1 MTVRLAGLSLAL
13 MLFVSMMAA
22 PRSKA
27 QTTPPQR
34 GSRVGGPGGA
44 PDPVFFQSQV
54 FPVFEAAKCSGCHA
68 PSGVASATRL
78 HFPDKDA
85 TPAQIQAFGLSLSNL
100 VDRGDAS
107 KSLLLT
113 KPTNVARHTGGVRI
127 KPGSPE
133 EQIVATWVQSL
144 ASASDATLAAAMK
157 SLATSEGEAAPKQ
170 LVRRLTHAQYDNT
183 VRDLLGDYSKPA
195 ERFPPEDYVD
205 GFKNQLTAQGMP
217 PLLVETYSTAAERL
231 ALNAFRIGDING
243 LVPCAPSQ
251 GYGASRQSSAGSSRA
266 TADKWSFSDQKC
278 RDAFVRGFG
287 LRAFR
292 RPLTEDE
299 VKRYSTVF
307 SEQARVSR
315 RFLDGARVVVEAMLQ
330 SPNFLFHVE
339 AGPEGRYTDYDVA
352 SRLSY
357 LLWNTMP
364 DAALFEAAAKGELS
378 TAAGRERA
386 ARRMLENAPKG
397 REALDQFFEEW
408 LRFDRVVNAVKQRGR
423 YPAFTPELALA
434 MAEETRTLLHHLVWN
449 DRNFMEALT
458 ADYSFLTSELA
469 EVYGVPAPKEQF
481 EMAKFPTDS
490 HRAGILGQGTFLAST
505 AGPTDTSPTAR
516 GIFIRERLLCQH
528 VPPPPPGVITTLP
541 DPLVDAKPKGRR
553 QLMVEHVENPTCASC
568 HRLMDPIG
576 FGFEHF
582 DAIGQYREKE
592 MIPVPGRRGGGGG
605 GGRGGPPPIPLEIDA
620 RGEIAGL
627 PNSNFTGAKQ
637 LGAILAESPVCQE
650 CIVRQMFRYSYGRL
664 ETASDEGTIDRLYG
678 QFKASGFK
686 FKSLLVALVES
697 PEFLRQWNSPTGA
710 VRK

>member
-1 MTVRLAGLSLAL
+1 MNVRIAGLSLAL
-13 MLFVSMMAA
+13 IVFVSMMSA
-22 PRSKA
+22 PRPQA
-27 QTTPPQR
+27 QSRPPQP
-34 GSRVGGPGGA
+34 GSRVGDPGAA
-44 PDPVFFQSQV
+44 PDPMFFQSQV

-68 PSGVASATRL
+68 ASGVASATRL
-78 HFPDKDA
+78 HFPERDA
-85 TPAQIQAFGLSLSNL
+85 TPAQIQAFGLSLSPL
-100 VDRGDAS
+100 VDRSDLS

-133 EQIVATWVQSL
+133 EQIVARWAASL
-144 ASASDATLAAAMK
+144 ASTPDATLVASMRALTAAD
-157 SLATSEGEAAPKQ
+157 GEAAPKQ

-205 GFKNQLTAQGMP
+205 GFKNQLTGQGMP

-243 LVPCAPSQ
+243 LVPCAP
-251 GYGASRQSSAGSSRA
+251 
-266 TADKWSFSDQKC
+266 TSFSDQKC

-292 RPLTEDE
+292 RPLTDAE
-299 VKRYSTVF
+299 VKRYSAVF
-307 SEQARVSR
+307 TEQARVSR

-339 AGPEGRYTDYDVA
+339 AGPDGRYGDYDVA

-364 DAALFEAAAKGELS
+364 DAALFEAAAKGEL
-378 TAAGRERA
+378 TTPAGRERV
-386 ARRMLENAPKG
+386 ARRMLENAPKR

-408 LRFDRVVNAVKQRGR
+408 LRFDRVVNAVKANR
-423 YPAFTPELALA
+423 YQAFTPELAIA
-434 MAEETRTLLHHLVWN
+434 MAEETRTLLHHLVAN
-449 DRNFMEALT
+449 DLNFMDALT

-481 EMAKFPTDS
+481 EMVMFPADS
-490 HRAGILGQGTFLAST
+490 PRAGILGQGTFLAST

-541 DPLVDAKPKGRR
+541 DPLVDQKPKGRR
-553 QLMVEHVENPTCASC
+553 QLMAEHVENPTCASC

-582 DAIGQYREKE
+582 DAIGQYRQQEL
-592 MIPVPGRRGGGGG
+592 IAVPRPAGAGG
-605 GGRGGPPPIPLEIDA
+605 GGRGAPPPVALEIDA

-627 PNSNFTGAKQ
+627 PNSNFSGAKQ
-637 LGAILAESPVCQE
+637 LGTILASSPVCQE
-650 CIVRQMFRYSYGRL
+650 CVVRQMFRYAYGRL
-664 ETASDEGTIDRLYG
+664 EADADEKTIDQLYDR
-678 QFKASGFK
+678 FKTSGFK
-686 FKSLLVALVES
+686 MKSLLVALVES
-697 PEFLRQWNSPTGA
+697 PEFLRQWNSPK
-710 VRK
+710 R

>member
-1 MTVRLAGLSLAL
+1 MSVRMAGLSLAL
-13 MLFVSMMAA
+13 IVFVSMTAT
-22 PRSKA
+22 PRPQA
-27 QTTPPQR
+27 Q
-34 GSRVGGPGGA
+34 GGA

-54 FPVFEAAKCSGCHA
+54 FPVFEAAKCSGCHS

-78 HFPDKDA
+78 HFPEQGA
-85 TPAQIQAFGLSLSNL
+85 TPAQIQAFGLSLSTL
-100 VDRGDAS
+100 VDRADAS

-113 KPTNVARHTGGVRI
+113 KPTNVERHTGGLRI
-127 KPGSPE
+127 KPGSAE
-133 EQIVATWVQSL
+133 EQILSKWVASL
-144 ASASDATLAAAMK
+144 ASASDATLAAAMT
-157 SLATSEGEAAPKQ
+157 SLTAGEGDAAPKQ

-195 ERFPPEDYVD
+195 ERFPPEDYID
-205 GFKNQLTAQGMP
+205 GFKNQLTGQGMP

-251 GYGASRQSSAGSSRA
+251 GASRQSSAGSSRA
-266 TADKWSFSDQKC
+266 AADKWAWNDQKC
-278 RDAFVRGFG
+278 RDAFVRRFG

-299 VKRYSTVF
+299 VKRYSSVF
-307 SEQARVSR
+307 SEQAQVSR

-339 AGPEGRYTDYDVA
+339 AGPDGKYTDYDVA

-364 DAALFEAAAKGELS
+364 DDALFEAAAKGELS
-378 TAAGRERA
+378 SAAGRERI
-386 ARRMLENAPKG
+386 ARRMIENAPK
-397 REALDQFFEEW
+397 RRDALDQFFEEW
-408 LRFDRVVNAVKQRGR
+408 LRFDRVVNAVKANRFQ
-423 YPAFTPELALA
+423 AFTPELAIA
-434 MAEETRTLLHHLVWN
+434 MAEETRTLLHHLVTN
-449 DRNFMEALT
+449 DINFMEALT

-469 EVYGVPAPKEQF
+469 EVYGLPAPKEQF
-481 EMAKFPTDS
+481 EMVKFPGDS
-490 HRAGILGQGTFLAST
+490 NRAGILGQGTFLAST

-541 DPLVDAKPKGRR
+541 DPLVNEKPKGRR

-582 DAIGQYREKE
+582 DAIGQYRQQE
-592 MIPVPGRRGGGGG
+592 MIPVPRRGGDGGG
-605 GGRGGPPPIPLEIDA
+605 GRRGGPPPIPLEIDA

-627 PNSNFTGAKQ
+627 PSSNFSGARQ
-637 LGAILAESPVCQE
+637 LGTILANSPVCQE
-650 CIVRQMFRYSYGRL
+650 CVVRQMFRYSYGRL
-664 ETASDEGTIDRLYG
+664 ELASDEKTIDQLYD

-686 FKSLLVALVES
+686 FKSLLVALVQS
-697 PEFLRQWNSPTGA
+697 PEFLRQWNSPTSAASRGSDA
-710 VRK
+710 KR

>member
-1 MTVRLAGLSLAL
+1 MNVRIAGLSLAL
-13 MLFVSMMAA
+13 IVFVSMMSA
-22 PRSKA
+22 PRPQA
-27 QTTPPQR
+27 QSRPPQP
-34 GSRVGGPGGA
+34 GSRVGDPGAA
-44 PDPVFFQSQV
+44 PDPMFFQSQV

-68 PSGVASATRL
+68 ASGVASATRL
-78 HFPDKDA
+78 HFPERDA
-85 TPAQIQAFGLSLSNL
+85 TPAQIQAFGLSLSPL
-100 VDRGDAS
+100 VDRSDLS

-133 EQIVATWVQSL
+133 EQIVARWAASL
-144 ASASDATLAAAMK
+144 ASTPDATLVASMRALTAAD
-157 SLATSEGEAAPKQ
+157 GEAAPKQ

-205 GFKNQLTAQGMP
+205 GFKNQLTGQGMP

-243 LVPCAPSQ
+243 LVPCAP
-251 GYGASRQSSAGSSRA
+251 
-266 TADKWSFSDQKC
+266 TSFSDQKC

-292 RPLTEDE
+292 RPLTDAE
-299 VKRYSTVF
+299 VKRYSAVF
-307 SEQARVSR
+307 TEQARVSR

-339 AGPEGRYTDYDVA
+339 AGPDGRYGDYDVA

-364 DAALFEAAAKGELS
+364 DAALFEAAAKGEL
-378 TAAGRERA
+378 TTPAGRERV
-386 ARRMLENAPKG
+386 ARRMLENAPKR

-408 LRFDRVVNAVKQRGR
+408 LRFDRVVNAVKANR
-423 YPAFTPELALA
+423 YQAFTPELAIA
-434 MAEETRTLLHHLVWN
+434 MAEETRTLLHHLVAN
-449 DRNFMEALT
+449 DLNFMDALT

-469 EVYGVPAPKEQF
+469 EVYAVPAPKEQF
-481 EMAKFPTDS
+481 EMVKFPADS
-490 HRAGILGQGTFLAST
+490 PRAGILGQGTFLAST

-541 DPLVDAKPKGRR
+541 DPLVDQKPKGRR
-553 QLMVEHVENPTCASC
+553 QLMAEHVENPTCASC

-582 DAIGQYREKE
+582 DAIGQYRQQEL
-592 MIPVPGRRGGGGG
+592 IAVPRPAGAGG
-605 GGRGGPPPIPLEIDA
+605 GGRGAPPPVALEIDA

-627 PNSNFTGAKQ
+627 PNSSFSGAKQ
-637 LGAILAESPVCQE
+637 LGTILASSPVCQE
-650 CIVRQMFRYSYGRL
+650 CVVRQMFRYAYGRL
-664 ETASDEGTIDRLYG
+664 EADADEKTIDQLYDR
-678 QFKASGFK
+678 FKTSGFK
-686 FKSLLVALVES
+686 MKSLLVALVES
-697 PEFLRQWNSPTGA
+697 PEFLRQWNSPK
-710 VRK
+710 R

>member
-1 MTVRLAGLSLAL
+1 MTVRFAGLSLAL
-13 MLFVSMMAA
+13 MLFGSMMAA
-22 PRSKA
+22 PRPQA
-27 QTTPPQR
+27 QA
-34 GSRVGGPGGA
+34 SA

-54 FPVFEAAKCSGCHA
+54 FPVFEAAKCSGCHTA
-68 PSGVASATRL
+68 SGVASATRL

-85 TPAQIQAFGLSLSNL
+85 TPAQIQAFGLSLSSL
-100 VDRGDAS
+100 VDRADVS
-107 KSLLLT
+107 KSLLLA
-113 KPTNVARHTGGVRI
+113 KPTNVIRHTGGLRI
-127 KPGSPE
+127 KPGSSE
-133 EQIVATWVQSL
+133 EQILTKWVASL
-144 ASASDATLAAAMK
+144 ASASDASLSAAMK
-157 SLATSEGEAAPKQ
+157 SLVAGEGEAGPKQ
-170 LVRRLTHAQYDNT
+170 LVRRLTHSQYDNT

-205 GFKNQLTAQGMP
+205 GFKNQLTGQGMP

-231 ALNAFRIGDING
+231 ALNAFRIGDVNH
-243 LVPCAPSQ
+243 LVPCKPS
-251 GYGASRQSSAGSSRA
+251 
-266 TADKWSFSDQKC
+266 SFSDQKC

-292 RPLTEDE
+292 RPLSEDE
-299 VKRYSTVF
+299 VKRYSAVF

-339 AGPEGRYTDYDVA
+339 AGPDGRHADYEIA

-364 DAALFEAAAKGELS
+364 DEALFEAAAKGGLA
-378 TAAGRERA
+378 TPAGRDVA
-386 ARRMLENAPKG
+386 ARRMLQNVPKG
-397 REALDQFFEEW
+397 RDALDQFFEEW
-408 LRFDRVVNAVKQRGR
+408 LRFDRVVNAVKANR
-423 YPAFTPELALA
+423 YQAFTPELALA

-449 DRNFMEALT
+449 DRNFMELLT

-469 EVYGVPAPKEQF
+469 EVYGLPAPKDQF
-481 EMAKFPTDS
+481 EMVKFPADS
-490 HRAGILGQGTFLAST
+490 NRAGILGQGTFLAST

-541 DPLVDAKPKGRR
+541 DPLVDGQKPKGRR

-582 DAIGQYREKE
+582 DAIGQYRPQE

-605 GGRGGPPPIPLEIDA
+605 GGRGGPPPIALEIDA
-620 RGEIAGL
+620 QGEIAGI

-637 LGAILAESPVCQE
+637 LGTILASSPVCQE
-650 CIVRQMFRYSYGRL
+650 CVVRQMFRYSYGRL
-664 ETASDEGTIDRLYG
+664 ETASDENTIHQLYE

-686 FKSLLVALVES
+686 FKSLLVALVQS
-697 PEFLRQWNSPTGA
+697 PEFLRQWNSPAGSA
-710 VRK
+710 RK

>member
-1 MTVRLAGLSLAL
+1 MIVRVAGFALAL
-13 MLFVSMMAA
+13 ILLVSMVFA
-22 PRSKA
+22 PRPQA
-27 QTTPPQR
+27 QG
-34 GSRVGGPGGA
+34 GS
-44 PDPVFFQSQV
+44 PDPVFFASQV

-68 PSGVASATRL
+68 ASGVASATRL
-78 HFPDKDA
+78 HFPDRGA
-85 TPAQIQAFGLSLSNL
+85 TPAQIQAFGLSLASL
-100 VDRGDAS
+100 VDRADAS
-107 KSLLLT
+107 RSLLLT
-113 KPTNVARHTGGVRI
+113 KPTNVVRHTGGVRI

-133 EQIVATWVQSL
+133 AQIVETWVTSL
-144 ASASDATLAAAMK
+144 ASASDATLAAALK
-157 SLATSEGEAAPKQ
+157 SLAAGEGEAAPRQ

-205 GFKNQLTAQGMP
+205 GFKNQLAGQGMP

-243 LVPCAPSQ
+243 LVPCKP
-251 GYGASRQSSAGSSRA
+251 ASFG
-266 TADKWSFSDQKC
+266 DQKC

-299 VKRYSTVF
+299 VKRYSAVF
-307 SEQARVSR
+307 AQQARVSR

-339 AGPEGRYTDYDVA
+339 AGPDGRYTDYDVA

-364 DAALFEAAAKGELS
+364 DAALFEAAAKGELG
-378 TAAGRERA
+378 TAVGRERT

-408 LRFDRVVNAVKQRGR
+408 LRFDRVVNAVKANR
-423 YPAFTPELALA
+423 YQAFTPELALA

-469 EVYGVPAPKEQF
+469 EVYGLPAPKDQF
-481 EMAKFPTDS
+481 EMVKFSPDS
-490 HRAGILGQGTFLAST
+490 NRAGILGQGTFLAST

-541 DPLVDAKPKGRR
+541 DPLVDGQNPKGRR

-582 DAIGQYREKE
+582 DAIGQYREQE
-592 MIPVPGRRGGGGG
+592 MIPVPRRGGG

-620 RGEIAGL
+620 QGEIAGI

-637 LGAILAESPVCQE
+637 LGTILADSPVCQK

-664 ETASDEGTIDRLYG
+664 ETASDEKTIDQLFGEFR
-678 QFKASGFK
+678 ASGFK
-686 FKSLLVALVES
+686 LKSLLVALVQS
-697 PEFLRQWNSPTGA
+697 PEFLRQWNSPT
-710 VRK
+710 K

>member
-22 PRSKA
+22 QRPEA
-27 QTTPPQR
+27 QAA
-34 GSRVGGPGGA
+34 A
-44 PDPVFFQSQV
+44 PDPAFFQSQV
-54 FPVFEAAKCSGCHA
+54 FPVFEAAKCSGCHTA
-68 PSGVASATRL
+68 SGVASATRL

-85 TPAQIQAFGLSLSNL
+85 TPAQIQAFGLSLSTL
-100 VDRGDAS
+100 VDRADVS
-107 KSLLLT
+107 KSPLVA
-113 KPTNVARHTGGVRI
+113 KPTNVIPHTGGLRI

-133 EQIVATWVQSL
+133 EQIVAKWVASL
-144 ASASDATLAAAMK
+144 ASASDATLAASMK
-157 SLATSEGEAAPKQ
+157 SLVASEGEGGPKQ

-205 GFKNQLTAQGMP
+205 GFKNQLTGQGMP

-243 LVPCAPSQ
+243 LVPCKPS
-251 GYGASRQSSAGSSRA
+251 
-266 TADKWSFSDQKC
+266 SFSDQKC
-278 RDAFVRGFG
+278 RDAFVRRFG

-292 RPLTEDE
+292 RPLSEGE

-339 AGPEGRYTDYDVA
+339 AGPDGRYTDYDAA

-364 DAALFEAAAKGELS
+364 DEALFEAAAKGELA
-378 TAAGRERA
+378 TPAGRHAA
-386 ARRMLENAPKG
+386 ARRMLENVPKG
-397 REALDQFFEEW
+397 RDALDQFFEEW
-408 LRFDRVVNAVKQRGR
+408 LRFDRVVNAVKANR
-423 YPAFTPELALA
+423 YQAFTPELALA

-449 DRNFMEALT
+449 DRNFMELLT

-469 EVYGVPAPKEQF
+469 EVYRLPAPKDQF
-481 EMAKFPTDS
+481 DMVKFPPDS
-490 HRAGILGQGTFLAST
+490 NRAGILGQGTFLAST

-541 DPLVDAKPKGRR
+541 DPLVDGQKPKGRR

-582 DAIGQYREKE
+582 DAIGQYRAQE
-592 MIPVPGRRGGGGG
+592 MIPAPGRRGGGGG

-627 PNSNFTGAKQ
+627 ANSNFSGAKQ
-637 LGAILAESPVCQE
+637 LGAILADSPVCQE

-664 ETASDEGTIDRLYG
+664 ETSSDEKTIHQLYD

-686 FKSLLVALVES
+686 FKSLMVALVQS
-697 PEFLRQWNSPTGA
+697 PEFLRQWNSQTL
-710 VRK
+710 K